1 MRFGYATSLFKSG
14 FIWSMKNLV
23 SKCYSVKQRF
33 VIAAPALDKCTTITY
48 CMEGFKIQIAFFG
61 ESEAFGVNR

>member
-1 MRFGYATSLFKSG
+1 
-14 FIWSMKNLV
+14 MKNLV